1 MRGGGSS
8 AALSQLENLVLR
20 DGHNICDTRWRMGHR
35 RGRAAITRS
44 SASVE
49 LPTTTPSVPATTGRS
64 SCFRFDPQ
72 LAPVPRTRRPER
84 GSDRGDIRLA
94 RNRRSNL
101 EQPGDRSGDGGR
113 RNRHGEPPSRIH
125 GRNGQRLGHWPP
137 RTKPTRSPF
146 ALQPPTNPLAVVV
159 QISGPVLARQ
169 VEATADLGMLVE
181 QAVQA
186 DECDAGTRARAGR
199 RREVLAHRE
208 LACRDTERV
217 FGSTGGRCDLGERLV
232 WSPRC
237 LH

>member
-1 MRGGGSS
+1 M
-8 AALSQLENLVLR
+8 V
-20 DGHNICDTRWRMGHR
+20 HP
-35 RGRAAITRS
+35 RGRAAMTTVICICR
-44 SASVE
+44 VCRLRR
-49 LPTTTPSVPATTGRS
+49 LPSRLRQGARAVFG
-64 SCFRFDPQ
+64 FDPQ

-199 RREVLAHRE
+199 RREALAHRE